1 MKRMT
6 LPKPAKILH
15 VILLL
20 ALVVGLVV
28 PALGVSAQAGS
39 AAAVN
44 TGTLNI
50 RSGPGVIFS
59 ILGKLQYNE
68 QITLI
73 GKASSGTWV
82 QIRTVGGTVGWV
94 NSIHIRTYADF
105 SLLPVTYDT
114 SIIVPPQTVPPPNGG
129 NVGGTVTYV
138 VKTGDTLQTIA
149 RRYGTTW
156 QAIAANNN
164 LINANFIYA
173 GQRLVI
179 FGGGGTSGGVYV
191 PPSQPPPNQGGPNTY
206 VVQAGDT
213 LAIIASKFGTTWQ
226 AIASANNLVNANN
239 IYTGQR
245 LVIPSAPARQPV
257 SYTVKS
263 GDTLFSIATR
273 YGTTV
278 QVIQTANNLA
288 NPNSIYA
295 GQVLTIP

>member
-1 MKRMT
+1 MNRVI
-6 LPKPAKILH
+6 LPKPAKVITL
-15 VILLL
+15 ILLL

-50 RSGPGVIFS
+50 RSGPGVIFT
-59 ILGKLQYNE
+59 IIGKLQYNE

-82 QIRTVGGTVGWV
+82 QIRTVGGNVGWV

-114 SIIVPPQTVPPPNGG
+114 SIIVPPQTVPPPGG
-129 NVGGTVTYV
+129 GTVGGTVTYV

-156 QAIAANNN
+156 QAIAAANN

-173 GQRLVI
+173 GQRLII
-179 FGGGGTSGGVYV
+179 FGGGGTSGGPST
-191 PPSQPPPNQGGPNTY
+191 PPTQPSPGTY

-213 LAIIASKFGTTWQ
+213 LAIIAAKFGTTWQ
-226 AIASANNLVNANN
+226 AIAAANNLANANN

-245 LVIPSAPARQPV
+245 LTIPSAPARQPQ
-257 SYTVKS
+257 SYVVKQ
-263 GDTLFSIATR
+263 GDTLFSIAMR

-278 QVIQTANNLA
+278 QVIQTANKLA
-288 NPNSIYA
+288 NPNAIYA
-295 GQVLTIP
+295 GQTLTIP

>member
-1 MKRMT
+1 MNRVT
-6 LPKPAKILH
+6 PPKPAKIIHL
-15 VILLL
+15 ILLL
-20 ALVVGLVV
+20 ALVVGLIV

-59 ILGKLQYNE
+59 IIGKLQYNE

-82 QIRTVGGTVGWV
+82 QIRTGGGTDGWV
-94 NSIHIRTYADF
+94 NSILIRTYADF
-105 SLLPVTYDT
+105 NLLPVTYDT
-114 SIIVPPQTVPPPNGG
+114 SIIAPPQVVPPPNGG

-138 VKTGDTLQTIA
+138 VKTGDTLKNIA

-156 QAIAANNN
+156 QAIAAANK
-164 LINANFIYA
+164 LVNANLIYA
-173 GQRLVI
+173 GQTLII
-179 FGGGGTSGGVYV
+179 FGGSGTTMPPGG
-191 PPSQPPPNQGGPNTY
+191 QPNPGTY

-213 LAIIASKFGTTWQ
+213 LALIAAKFGTTWQ
-226 AIASANNLVNANN
+226 AIAAANNLVNANT

-245 LVIPSAPARQPV
+245 LMIPSAPARPPQ
-257 SYTVKS
+257 SYVVKS
-263 GDTLFSIATR
+263 GDTLFSIAMR

-278 QVIQTANNLA
+278 QVIQTANNLP
-288 NPNSIYA
+288 NPNAIYA

>member
-1 MKRMT
+1 
-6 LPKPAKILH
+6 
-15 VILLL
+15 
-20 ALVVGLVV
+20 
-28 PALGVSAQAGS
+28 VSAQAGS

-94 NSIHIRTYADF
+94 NSILIRTYADF

-129 NVGGTVTYV
+129 NVGGTVTYI

-164 LINANFIYA
+164 LVNANFIYA
-173 GQRLVI
+173 GQRLII
-179 FGGGGTSGGVYV
+179 FGGGSSGGVYV
-191 PPSQPPPNQGGPNTY
+191 PPTGGTTNPGTY
-206 VVQAGDT
+206 VVLPGET

-226 AIASANNLVNANN
+226 ALAAANNLVNANA
-239 IYTGQR
+239 IYAGQR
-245 LVIPSAPARQPV
+245 LTIPAAPARQPV
-257 SYTVKS
+257 SYVVKS

-278 QVIQTANNLA
+278 QVIQTANNLP
-288 NPNSIYA
+288 NPNAIYA
-295 GQVLTIP
+295 GQMLTIP